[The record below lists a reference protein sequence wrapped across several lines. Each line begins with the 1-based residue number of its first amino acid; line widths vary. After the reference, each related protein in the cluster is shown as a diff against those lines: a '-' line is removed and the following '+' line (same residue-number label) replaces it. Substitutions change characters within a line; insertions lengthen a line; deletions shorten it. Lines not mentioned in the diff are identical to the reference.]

1 MEYSQKCSIQS
12 SLADVSYYWNAT
24 NDPGDY
30 IYFRCDYNSCNSASD
45 IGTFEIPLRQYG
57 INVGDND
64 YITIDGI
71 TFRYGGATDDSTPEN
86 SMAIRVGD
94 SIGITLND
102 ITVEYSGYWGVGAPG
117 PVDNLRIIDS
127 YFYDL
132 TGGIYVAG
140 TYTNHVPG
148 SQASTDVTVT
158 GSYFDKIG
166 SVAWDEGDI
175 EAIHLDGISGATIAG
190 NYFGET
196 QYGDS
201 ANALSSQVDISHSE
215 DIILARNYSY
225 RAGHRAFTFGGS
237 ETTLQTSNITMMY
250 NIFDSWGYYSPVDL
264 NNTSVTAAVEVNE
277 TSWEIVKANDPDEDD
292 HGYDLKIYGNL
303 FINGPDLLQGG
314 YTPKSDVW
322 EKEKDST
329 LHIGYMKY
337 SSIKMYNNIFYNNN
351 SFHEWNFQW
360 HTDTAKSDV
369 YIENNYLYDTY
380 DETGQTQAEQNEVI
394 RYANLCSEH
403 TNERWRYNRVVG
415 TSDDYWSYDWVEG
428 SDCGFTAG
436 TNDDNSS
443 SNPVLLVTTAGPSYV
458 KKLGP
463 GSPGIDRGFNLGYSF
478 DDMLNPSTDFTTTPP
493 TVVSKSQFA
502 FNLWEV
508 GPYIYFTTDGK
519 FK

>member
-1 MEYSQKCSIQS
+1 MV
-12 SLADVSYYWNAT
+12 LMLV
-24 NDPGDY
+24 
-30 IYFRCDYNSCNSASD
+30 
-45 IGTFEIPLRQYG
+45 EIPLRQYG